1 MTLRRSV
8 WLCGLAAALAAAPA
22 RAGEVDKYL
31 PEDTE
36 VLVSVNVRQ
45 IVDSDL
51 FKKYGLEQAREALK
65 EQEEVRDALKE
76 LGFDPFTDLDRVLAA
91 KPSGGEQ
98 DRGLLIVYGRFDL
111 DRIRAVADEQAKSQP
126 DLIKIHKIPDGA
138 GGKSLVYEVAVPN
151 YPTPLFVALPDKNTL
166 LAAPAKDY
174 VVDALKKVNSKEKPA
189 LKNKDFQALLEKM
202 DAKQAV
208 SVAGVGSALTEG
220 TPDEIKALFEKA
232 EAVGGGISI
241 GDDIKIEV
249 AVTAKNADDAKDVK
263 DEITEDLRQA
273 RLLLTV
279 LSFSG
284 QPEIDL
290 LVDVV
295 NSVKVSAK
303 GKTVVVKAAISA
315 DALEEALKKD
325 RNP

>member
-1 MTLRRSV
+1 MTFRRSV
-8 WLCGLAAALAAAPA
+8 WLCGVAAALAASPV

-51 FKKYGLEQAREALK
+51 FKKYALEQARDALK
-65 EQEEVRDALKE
+65 EQEEVQTVLKE
-76 LGFDPFTDLDRVLAA
+76 LGFDPFKDLDRVLAA

-98 DRGLLIVYGRFDL
+98 DRGLFIVYGRFDL
-111 DRIRAVADEQAKSQP
+111 DRIRAKADEEAKGQP
-126 DLIKIHKIPDGA
+126 DLIKIHKVPDGA
-138 GGKSLVYEVAVPN
+138 GGKAVVYEVAVPN
-151 YPTPLFVALPDKNTL
+151 QPTPLFIALPNKSTL
-166 LAAPAKDY
+166 LAAPGKDY
-174 VVDALKKVNSKEKPA
+174 VVDALKKENAKEKAA

-208 SVAGVGSALTEG
+208 SVAGVGAALTEG
-220 TPDEIKALFEKA
+220 TPDEVKALFEKA

-249 AVTAKNADDAKDVK
+249 AVTAKSADDAKDVK
-263 DEITEDLRQA
+263 DSITEDLRQA

-279 LSFSG
+279 LSFSQ

-295 NSVKVSAK
+295 NSIRITVK
-303 GKTVVVKAAISA
+303 GKTVVIKGSVSA
-315 DALEEALKKD
+315 DALEEALKKGK
-325 RNP
+325 